1 MLEMAGI
8 GISNGSKVT
17 QQAMNYAIRYE
28 LALLLLVSIM
38 MGFQIGDNHYRWLC
52 HAAIIEAA

>member
-1 MLEMAGI
+1 MARI
-8 GISNGSKVT
+8 GISNGAKVT

-28 LALLLLVSIM
+28 LALFLLVSIM

-52 HAAIIEAA
+52 HAAIIKAA